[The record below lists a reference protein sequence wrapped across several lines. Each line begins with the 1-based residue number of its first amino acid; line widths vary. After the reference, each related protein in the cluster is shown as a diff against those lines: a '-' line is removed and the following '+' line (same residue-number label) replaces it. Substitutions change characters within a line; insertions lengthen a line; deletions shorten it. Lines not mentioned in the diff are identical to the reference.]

1 MFSIKESIYIMWTR
15 TIFDMNRMSLMFI
28 FINHISVNVV
38 NSQSLHF
45 LFKMSIFSCSRALYW
60 TKNEYSKLRRKFE
73 TLVQVLL
80 WSQYRWAV
88 FGISS
93 VLHERNFFCFKRWW
107 GKKKKLNCVPW
118 KAQTTMEAKIMS
130 RLAEIFIWYS
140 IASFI
145 CTLRIIFCWW
155 LDKFTLIIR

>member
-1 MFSIKESIYIMWTR
+1 MFSIKESICIMWTR
-15 TIFDMNRMSLMFI
+15 TVFDMNRMSLVFI

-38 NSQSLHF
+38 HSQSLHF

-107 GKKKKLNCVPW
+107 EKKKTKLCSLESTDYYGSQNYVPSSWNFYMIFNCFNCFFY
-118 KAQTTMEAKIMS
+118 
-130 RLAEIFIWYS
+130 LYAEDYLLLV
-140 IASFI
+140 
-145 CTLRIIFCWW
+145 TG
-155 LDKFTLIIR
+155 